1 MTSREGDEPASGSAD
16 SARAVLLALG
26 ANGAIAVAKYT
37 AAALTGSGAMLA
49 EAVHSTADCGNQLL
63 LLLGMKRS
71 RRPPDTEYPL
81 GFGKETYFWSF
92 VVAIMLF
99 TVGGLFSIYEGA
111 HKLENPAPV
120 ESSWIALAVLAFS
133 IVMEAFSMAGA
144 LREVRKV
151 QAGRTLWAWF
161 RATRNAEL
169 VVVFGEDLAAL
180 AGLALAFAA
189 VLAAALTGNP
199 AWDALGSVAIGAL
212 LVAVAIAVAIQV
224 KALLIGQGVEAPVR
238 RDMIAFLEADRA
250 VEAVLQLLTLH
261 MGPDVMVAVKARMR
275 EQGSQAALIDE
286 INRVEAA
293 FKERFP
299 QAHWIFFE
307 PDVRD

>member
-1 MTSREGDEPASGSAD
+1 MASDHPAAGGAD
-16 SARAVLLALG
+16 STRAVFLALG

-71 RRPPDTEYPL
+71 RRPPNPEYPL

-99 TVGGLFSIYEGA
+99 TVGGLFSIYEGV
-111 HKLENPAPV
+111 HKLQTPAPV
-120 ESSWIALAVLAFS
+120 ASPGIALGVLAFS

-151 QAGRTLWAWF
+151 QGGRTLWGWF

-180 AGLALAFAA
+180 VGLALAFVA
-189 VLAAALTGNP
+189 VLAAAVTGNP
-199 AWDALGSVAIGAL
+199 AYDALGSIAIGAL
-212 LVAVAIAVAIQV
+212 LVGVALAVAIEV
-224 KALLIGQGVEAPVR
+224 KALLVGQGVEAPVR
-238 RDMIAFLEADRA
+238 REMIAFLEADRA
-250 VEAVLQLLTLH
+250 VDAVLELLTLQ

-275 EQGSQAALIDE
+275 EHGSQAALIDE

-293 FKERFP
+293 FKVRFP
-299 QAHWIFFE
+299 QAQWIFFE
-307 PDVRD
+307 PDVKA